1 MESPMKKKILIVED
15 NRDSLEILT
24 LFINR
29 IGCQTLKAKNSK
41 EAIELTETERPDL
54 IFMDMELPDADGIK
68 TAKVLKQN
76 PRTCQIP
83 IVAVTAWIS
92 DLWREKAA
100 QAGIV
105 DYLIKPVAPQTLK
118 EAIERYAK
126 GPLTPHAARS
136 EI

>member
-15 NRDSLEILT
+15 NCDSLEILT
-24 LFINR
+24 LFITR

-41 EAIELTETERPDL
+41 EAIELTETEQPDL

-100 QAGIV
+100 KAGIV
-105 DYLIKPVAPQTLK
+105 DYLIKPVTPQMLK
-118 EAIERYAK
+118 EAIERYTK
-126 GPLTPHAARS
+126 GPLTPRAMPS

>member
-1 MESPMKKKILIVED
+1 MKKKILIVED
-15 NRDSLEILT
+15 NSDSLEILT
-24 LFINR
+24 LFIAR
-29 IGCQTLKAKNSK
+29 IGCQALKAKNSK
-41 EAIELTETERPDL
+41 EAIELTETEQPDL

-100 QAGIV
+100 KAGIV
-105 DYLIKPVAPQTLK
+105 EYLIKPVAPQTLK
-118 EAIERYAK
+118 EAIERCSNA
-126 GPLTPHAARS
+126 PLTRDAARS